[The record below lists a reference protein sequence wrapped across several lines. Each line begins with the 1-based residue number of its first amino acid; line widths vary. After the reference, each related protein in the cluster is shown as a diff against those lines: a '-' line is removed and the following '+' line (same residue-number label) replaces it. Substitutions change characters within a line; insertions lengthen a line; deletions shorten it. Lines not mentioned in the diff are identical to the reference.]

1 MGFKH
6 LVILGAGS
14 TIATIPHGDKNGQ
27 KSYTLDHLLTDPF
40 FKELVQKVQNK
51 GFCTDNVEDLCKQLY
66 EKDRILYKEF
76 EDRIRK
82 RYASLELPMD
92 FTILDRLV
100 LSLTPDDAIISFNWD
115 DLIIQAYQRM
125 SIFVPDKF
133 LPILAFPHGNAQA
146 VYSKTHYT
154 SKRVITNSKLWS
166 DSPLNMPVDEVDYK
180 SNLFIKSQWRI
191 LDFFIR
197 NAQMITFF
205 GYRGPKSDEQDLQH
219 LDEIFSKNEICD
231 KIEIIDKD
239 LNEAK
244 IVAKNLERFKMQP
257 HWVYT
262 CPDFW
267 HSSIA
272 KHPRRTLTAVGNWNY
287 TDKTA
292 AKEETLAEF
301 MGHVGPIIE
310 QEQNELNSNSPSTT
324 L

>member
-14 TIATIPHGDKNGQ
+14 TIATIPQGDKNGE
-27 KSYTLDHLLTDPF
+27 KSYTLANLLLDPSLKLF
-40 FKELVQKVQNK
+40 VQKVQDK
-51 GFCTDNVEDLCKQLY
+51 DYCTDDVEELCNQLY
-66 EKDRILYKEF
+66 KNDRKLYNEF
-76 EDRIRK
+76 ESLIRK
-82 RYASLELPMD
+82 KYGSLELPMR

-100 LSLTPDDAIISFNWD
+100 LSLTPNDAIVSFNWD

-125 SIFVPDKF
+125 SNFVLDQM

-154 SKRVITNSKLWS
+154 SRRVITNDRNWL

-191 LDFFIR
+191 LDFYIR

-205 GYRGPKSDEQDLQH
+205 GYRGPKSDEQDLLH
-219 LDEIFSKNEICD
+219 LDEIFAKNRICD

-239 LNEAK
+239 LHEAQ
-244 IVAKNLERFKMQP
+244 IVAKNLERFKMQSN
-257 HWVYT
+257 WVYT

-272 KHPRRTLTAVGNWNY
+272 KHPRRTLQSVLNNWNY
-287 TDKTA
+287 TPKTS
-292 AKEETLAEF
+292 AKEETLQEF
-301 MGHVGPIIE
+301 IRHVGPLVEEE
-310 QEQNELNSNSPSTT
+310 QEELDRQV
-324 L
+324 

>member
-14 TIATIPHGDKNGQ
+14 TIATIPQGDKNGE
-27 KSYTLDHLLTDPF
+27 KSYTLANLLSDPSLKSF
-40 FKELVQKVQNK
+40 VQKVQDKNY
-51 GFCTDNVEDLCKQLY
+51 CTDDVEKLCNQLY
-66 EKDRILYKEF
+66 KNDRNLYNEF
-76 EDRIRK
+76 ETLIRK
-82 RYASLELPMD
+82 KYGSLELPMR

-100 LSLTPDDAIISFNWD
+100 LSLTPNDAIISFNWD

-125 SIFVPDKF
+125 SYFVPDKM

-154 SKRVITNSKLWS
+154 SRRVITNDRNWL

-191 LDFFIR
+191 LDFYIR
-197 NAQMITFF
+197 NAKIITFF
-205 GYRGPKSDEQDLQH
+205 GYRGPKSDEQDLLH
-219 LDEIFSKNEICD
+219 LDENFAKNKICD

-239 LNEAK
+239 LREAQ
-244 IVAKNLERFKMQP
+244 IVAKNLERFKMQQN
-257 HWVYT
+257 WVYK
-262 CPDFW
+262 CADFW

-272 KHPRRTLTAVGNWNY
+272 KYPRRTLRSLENNWNY
-287 TDKTA
+287 TPKTS
-292 AKEETLAEF
+292 AKEETLLEF
-301 MGHVGPIIE
+301 MGHVGPLIEKE
-310 QEQNELNSNSPSTT
+310 QEELDRQAHN